1 MTIKPLYILLIV
13 LAVGLAGY
21 LIGHYTKETV
31 TQVYE
36 AYQKDTVIKTSRDTI
51 QLIKEHIKY
60 VNQKIK
66 GDREFYYTLPQ
77 QLQDSLWHRQFLVV
91 DSLLRYNDSTNY
103 GKVHEPGQ

>member
-1 MTIKPLYILLIV
+1 MTINPIYAILVV

-21 LIGHYTKETV
+21 LIGHYTKETA

-51 QLIKEHIKY
+51 KLIEEHIKY

-66 GDREFYYTLPQ
+66 GEREFYYTLPQ
-77 QLQDSLWHRQFLVV
+77 QLQDSLWNRQFHVV
-91 DSLLRYNDSTNY
+91 DSLLRYNDSTNVY
-103 GKVHEPGQ
+103 